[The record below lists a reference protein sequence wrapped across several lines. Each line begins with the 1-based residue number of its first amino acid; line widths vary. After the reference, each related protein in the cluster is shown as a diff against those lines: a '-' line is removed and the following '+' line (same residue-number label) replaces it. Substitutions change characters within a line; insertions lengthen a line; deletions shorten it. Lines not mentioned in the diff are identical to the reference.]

1 MYIFTRLWCRNVF
14 VTDGHAHKSADLG
27 IFDHIQVTYGERN
40 KKKSNNTYTWTYT
53 ILTPGKSLIAL
64 SLNGMNCTGYKPV
77 HGERAM
83 LLGLKNYI

>member
-1 MYIFTRLWCRNVF
+1 MAKEL
-14 VTDGHAHKSADLG
+14 
-27 IFDHIQVTYGERN
+27 
-40 KKKSNNTYTWTYT
+40 KKKSHNKYTWTHA
-53 ILTPGKSLIAL
+53 ILTPEKSLIAL